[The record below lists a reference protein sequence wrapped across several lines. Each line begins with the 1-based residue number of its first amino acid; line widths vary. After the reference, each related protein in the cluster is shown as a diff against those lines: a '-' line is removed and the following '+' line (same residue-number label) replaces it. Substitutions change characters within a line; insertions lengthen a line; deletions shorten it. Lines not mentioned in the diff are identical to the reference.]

1 MLVSAHGNCKKF
13 FAPELPH
20 SECASHA
27 IDRLDIFC
35 ETITWQ
41 WEELGDHSH
50 DVWPV
55 SACPLPTRKNEAGSA
70 RTGHELNKA
79 QSPLHKELKT
89 LEQELDAVLQGKV
102 GDKSQAAVLWN
113 RTEGNGIYA
122 RAPKHKLDIQTFGQG
137 VMVNR
142 TRAMYPKEIHN
153 VETMMY
159 EVQARLDEC

>member
-1 MLVSAHGNCKKF
+1 MVRRSPSLLAKRDARPLTSTGALQQARGVLVSAHGNCKKF

-79 QSPLHKELKT
+79 QSPLHKEL
-89 LEQELDAVLQGKV
+89 
-102 GDKSQAAVLWN
+102 
-113 RTEGNGIYA
+113 
-122 RAPKHKLDIQTFGQG
+122 
-137 VMVNR
+137 
-142 TRAMYPKEIHN
+142 
-153 VETMMY
+153 
-159 EVQARLDEC
+159 